1 MPAIYSISTYAPPH
15 KLRQDDTMEF
25 ARELFSESYEDIERL
40 LTVFA
45 NGQIDERYFAA
56 PMEWFHQPHTLQE
69 RNDLFIKKA
78 VEYGVNAIRGCLE
91 NNHFLKRTVGID
103 EIDAIICVTSSG
115 MATPGI
121 EARMM
126 NQLSFDEHT
135 KRIPIWGLG
144 CAGGA
149 AGLSR
154 AFEYCLA
161 HPEQNVLLV
170 CVELCSLT
178 FQHNDHSKSNLI
190 GTSLFADGVA
200 CALIGGGESSLR
212 YDLVKATSP
221 TYRGSQ
227 STLMPHSEDVMGWD
241 VRDSGLHVV
250 FSRSIP
256 GIVEKWLKPN
266 VENFLQK
273 QEVELA
279 EIDAFIAHPG
289 GKKVL
294 EAYEKALGFSP
305 DHTFI
310 SREVLRR
317 YGNMSSPT
325 VLYVLK
331 EFMEMDQPLGHQG
344 LVAALG
350 PGFSSELVHLE
361 WEGLRH

>member
-1 MPAIYSISTYAPPH
+1 MPSIFSISTYAPPH
-15 KLRQDDTMEF
+15 KLHQNDTMEF

-40 LTVFA
+40 LTVFG

-56 PMEWFHQPHTLQE
+56 PMDWFHQPHTLKE
-69 RNDLFIKKA
+69 RNDLFIELA
-78 VEYGVNAIRGCLE
+78 VKYGVAAIRNCLQDSQ
-91 NNHFLKRTVGID
+91 FLKRRIGVD
-103 EIDAIICVTSSG
+103 EVDAIICVTSTG
-115 MATPGI
+115 MSTPGL

-154 AFEYCLA
+154 AFDYCLA
-161 HPEQNVLLV
+161 HPKENVLLV

-200 CALIGGGESSLR
+200 CALVGGDQSQLR
-212 YDLVKATSP
+212 YDLVKETSP
-221 TYRGSQ
+221 GYRGSQ
-227 STLMPHSEDVMGWD
+227 STLMPQSEDVMGWD
-241 VRDSGLHVV
+241 VRDTGLHVI

-266 VENFLQK
+266 VEEFLQN
-273 QEVELA
+273 QGIELSKV
-279 EIDAFIAHPG
+279 DAFIAHPG

-294 EAYEKALGFSP
+294 ESYEKALGFSTEKT
-305 DHTFI
+305 DV
-310 SREVLRR
+310 SREVLRKF
-317 YGNMSSPT
+317 GNMSSPT

-331 EFMEMDQPLGHQG
+331 EFMKEDHPLGYQG

-350 PGFSSELVHLE
+350 PGFCSELVHLE
-361 WEGLRH
+361 WEGHIH